1 MTVDVTNAGKRD
13 GEEVVQLYVAKPN
26 DPSNPT
32 LAGFARVNLKAGET
46 KPVSLKVDARGL
58 SLVDTKGVRKVNA
71 GDYTLHVG
79 GGQPNRAKTVAA
91 KLAITGE
98 SELPK

>member
-1 MTVDVTNAGKRD
+1 
-13 GEEVVQLYVAKPN
+13 VVQLYIAKPN

-32 LAGFARVNLKAGET
+32 LAGFARVSLKAGET
-46 KPVSLKVDARGL
+46 KPVSLKVDARAL
-58 SLVDTKGVRKVNA
+58 SLVDAKGVRKVQA
-71 GDYTLHVG
+71 GDYKLQLG

-91 KLAITGE
+91 ILAVTGE